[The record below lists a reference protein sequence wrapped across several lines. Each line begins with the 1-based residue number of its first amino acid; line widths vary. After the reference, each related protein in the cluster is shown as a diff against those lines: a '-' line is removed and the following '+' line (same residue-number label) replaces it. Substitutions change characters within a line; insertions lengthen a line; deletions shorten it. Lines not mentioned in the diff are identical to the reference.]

1 MRHKEHTIKTYNEL
15 SKIPHGHADKSITP
29 GCIVVEGGAF
39 RGLYNQGV
47 LDALMENNINFACT
61 IGTSAG
67 ALAGFNYVAGQIG
80 RSARA
85 NLTYR
90 HYTDYVGRGALAHAY
105 SPIRLDFLF
114 NDYNAIEPFD
124 EKTFFFPERRFVA
137 VATDC
142 MTGKTAYFEK
152 GKCRDIFSA
161 IKASAS
167 MPYISPMIDVDG
179 RPCLDGGCSCRIPYR
194 WALHEGF
201 EKIVVVR
208 TREPEFRKKV
218 SRRRHRL
225 QAYKRYPEF
234 ARTLANSS
242 RGYNHQCEE
251 IQKLEE
257 KGRIFVLAPSQKV
270 TVGRLESNMN
280 KLGDL
285 YWLGYKDTVN
295 RLASLKNYLSG
306 SSPADQ

>member
-114 NDYNAIEPFD
+114 ND
-124 EKTFFFPERRFVA
+124 
-137 VATDC
+137 
-142 MTGKTAYFEK
+142 
-152 GKCRDIFSA
+152 
-161 IKASAS
+161 
-167 MPYISPMIDVDG
+167 
-179 RPCLDGGCSCRIPYR
+179 
-194 WALHEGF
+194 
-201 EKIVVVR
+201 
-208 TREPEFRKKV
+208 
-218 SRRRHRL
+218 
-225 QAYKRYPEF
+225 
-234 ARTLANSS
+234 
-242 RGYNHQCEE
+242 
-251 IQKLEE
+251 
-257 KGRIFVLAPSQKV
+257 
-270 TVGRLESNMN
+270 
-280 KLGDL
+280 
-285 YWLGYKDTVN
+285 
-295 RLASLKNYLSG
+295 
-306 SSPADQ
+306 